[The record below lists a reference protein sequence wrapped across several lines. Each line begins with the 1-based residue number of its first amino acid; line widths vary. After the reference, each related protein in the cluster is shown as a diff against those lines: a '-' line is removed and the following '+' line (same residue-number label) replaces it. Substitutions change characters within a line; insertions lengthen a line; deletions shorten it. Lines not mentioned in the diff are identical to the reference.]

1 MNHKPLNTSIEPP
14 APTPKR
20 RTFWI
25 VIGVVLILFVLLL
38 AHHHRKTK
46 LKAKAAQA
54 ALSATLPMVNV
65 DTALLGTSR
74 HYLNALGSV
83 TALNSIVVRSRVDGQ
98 LMNVYFREGQ
108 LVRNGALLAL
118 IDPRPAQVLLTE
130 AQGQIA
136 RDQSLLA
143 QAEQDL
149 GRYRPLAEHQ
159 AIPQQQKDQQDALVE
174 QYRGAVQADSGQI
187 ANANLQLD
195 YSHITA
201 PISGRIGL
209 RLVDP
214 GNIVHASDAT
224 GILTITQVQPIA
236 VVFNLAEDDLPALQ
250 RALRANAHLSVQAW
264 DRANQAQIAS
274 GQILSLDNTIDP
286 ASGTLKIKA
295 SFDNKQGD
303 LFPNEFVN
311 IRVQTEVRQHVLL
324 VPDAAVQRNGDT
336 TYVYLLSG
344 DGMVYVR
351 PVQSGQSDA
360 GKVEILSGLQTGDVV
375 VTRGFD
381 KLQDGLR
388 VTVARGTNAP
398 QVGSAQ

>member
-1 MNHKPLNTSIEPP
+1 MDHKALTTSIETA

-25 VIGVVLILFVLLL
+25 VIGVVLILFVLLV

-54 ALSATLPMVNV
+54 ALSAALPMVKV
-65 DTALLGTSR
+65 DTALPGTSR
-74 HYLNALGSV
+74 HYLNALGTV

-108 LVRNGALLAL
+108 MVRNGALLAL
-118 IDPRPAQVLLTE
+118 IDPRPALVLLTE
-130 AQGQIA
+130 AKGQIA

-214 GNIVHASDAT
+214 GNIVHASDEPRIRSIR
-224 GILTITQVQPIA
+224 GGPK
-236 VVFNLAEDDLPALQ
+236 P
-250 RALRANAHLSVQAW
+250 SM
-264 DRANQAQIAS
+264 
-274 GQILSLDNTIDP
+274 
-286 ASGTLKIKA
+286 
-295 SFDNKQGD
+295 
-303 LFPNEFVN
+303 PN
-311 IRVQTEVRQHVLL
+311 
-324 VPDAAVQRNGDT
+324 
-336 TYVYLLSG
+336 
-344 DGMVYVR
+344 
-351 PVQSGQSDA
+351 
-360 GKVEILSGLQTGDVV
+360 
-375 VTRGFD
+375 
-381 KLQDGLR
+381 
-388 VTVARGTNAP
+388 
-398 QVGSAQ
+398 